1 MASFV
6 ISIFIKNT
14 PEVVF
19 DLSRSIDMHIISTAG
34 TDEKAIA
41 GVTTGLIEMNE
52 TVTWQAKHLFK
63 TRLFTSQITAFDFPN
78 TFTDQMIKGDLKSFY
93 HKHTFKAVEGGTEVR
108 DEVVLTAPFGILGKI
123 VMELFLKDYFRRL
136 LTKRNEVIK
145 EYAEN
150 KHKNK

>member
-1 MASFV
+1 MASFT

-19 DLSRSIDMHIISTAG
+19 DLSRNIDMHIISTAG

-78 TFTDQMIKGDLKSFY
+78 TFTDQMIKGDLKSFH

>member
-1 MASFV
+1 VAYFQT
-6 ISIFIKNT
+6 SIFIKNT

-19 DLSRSIDMHIISTAG
+19 DLTRSIDMHIITTDG
-34 TDEKAIA
+34 TGEKAIA

-78 TFTDQMIKGDLKSFY
+78 TFTDQMIKGDLKSFS
-93 HKHTFKAVEGGTEVR
+93 HKHTFKRVDGGTLVT
-108 DEVVLTAPFGILGKI
+108 DEVNLQAPFGILGRI
-123 VMELFLKDYFRRL
+123 VMALFLKNYFKYF
-136 LTKRNEVIK
+136 LTKRNKVIK

-150 KHKNK
+150 KNK